1 MLLGVPAYI
10 ARKNKYELE
19 KCLSL
24 ILTQVMGYSR
34 EDNFE
39 VSGELQ
45 EKILKELESEVQ
57 NGHKFYKELDIITL
71 LSSLVASKLFS
82 FLDYEV
88 Q

>member
-1 MLLGVPAYI
+1 LLLGIPAYI

-57 NGHKFYKELDIITL
+57 NDHKFYKVFSITL
-71 LSSLVASKLFS
+71 ISSSVTSKLFS

>member
-24 ILTQVMGYSR
+24 IITQVMGYSR

-57 NGHKFYKELDIITL
+57 NGHKFYKVFCITL
-71 LSSLVASKLFS
+71 ISSSVVSKLFS

>member
-1 MLLGVPAYI
+1 LLLGVSAYI

-19 KCLSL
+19 KCLRL

-45 EKILKELESEVQ
+45 EKILKELESEV
-57 NGHKFYKELDIITL
+57 
-71 LSSLVASKLFS
+71 
-82 FLDYEV
+82 
-88 Q
+88 

>member
-1 MLLGVPAYI
+1 MREPDI
-10 ARKNKYELE
+10 N
-19 KCLSL
+19 S
-24 ILTQVMGYSR
+24 VMVDSR

-45 EKILKELESEVQ
+45 EKILREIESKVK

-82 FLDYEV
+82 FLHYEV